1 MESIL
6 SSLWSDYEELKDMLS
21 RECQLNRKNSE
32 EHQKEIEKL
41 KTENDDLKGRVN
53 CWKEAFFERNAIIEN
68 LGRKISEK
76 VEELGSCQARVET
89 LEQMNFEN
97 FNEIENL
104 KENLAVQVSVS
115 DEFSEKLV
123 YMEVQ
128 KEALSLQKSRW
139 LLEMRQLEQDND
151 LLKKCFQTIRTHL
164 RRQDGDLRREL
175 QSNGIVDVDC
185 NLLVV
190 EFREL
195 VTELE
200 KLRKEMSE
208 LQTQNFDL
216 KNHYSEKLKDLRKG
230 IQVQRS
236 DEIKKGSNNTNEG

>member
-1 MESIL
+1 
-6 SSLWSDYEELKDMLS
+6 
-21 RECQLNRKNSE
+21 
-32 EHQKEIEKL
+32 
-41 KTENDDLKGRVN
+41 
-53 CWKEAFFERNAIIEN
+53 
-68 LGRKISEK
+68 
-76 VEELGSCQARVET
+76 
-89 LEQMNFEN
+89 
-97 FNEIENL
+97 
-104 KENLAVQVSVS
+104 
-115 DEFSEKLV
+115 
-123 YMEVQ
+123 
-128 KEALSLQKSRW
+128 
-139 LLEMRQLEQDND
+139 MRQLEQDND

-175 QSNGIVDVDC
+175 QSNEIVDVDC

-230 IQVQRS
+230 IQVKRS

>member
-1 MESIL
+1 
-6 SSLWSDYEELKDMLS
+6 
-21 RECQLNRKNSE
+21 
-32 EHQKEIEKL
+32 
-41 KTENDDLKGRVN
+41 
-53 CWKEAFFERNAIIEN
+53 
-68 LGRKISEK
+68 
-76 VEELGSCQARVET
+76 
-89 LEQMNFEN
+89 
-97 FNEIENL
+97 
-104 KENLAVQVSVS
+104 
-115 DEFSEKLV
+115 
-123 YMEVQ
+123 MEVQ

-175 QSNGIVDVDC
+175 QSNEIVDVDC